1 MLKLLPLVILLSGC
15 ASLGPKEPHNPLRGI
30 EGVERLSDDQLWK
43 YYVIRQMLLL
53 QSPYYHNQKKTR
65 KRQ

>member
-53 QSPYYHNQKKTR
+53 QSPY
-65 KRQ
+65 